1 MFLDENYLL
10 ENAAAKTIFASIKD
24 LPVVDAHNHADVK
37 SLMKNECYSDMW
49 QLFAA
54 TDHYVWETMRKCGV
68 SEEYIT
74 GSASNHDKFM
84 KLAEVFPLIAGN
96 PDYEWIHLDLQYLTK
111 LILSLIKIFVYLQIL
126 NDDLCIRRKKEKR
139 KIR

>member
-10 ENAAAKTIFASIKD
+10 ENNTAKTIFASIKD

-54 TDHYVWETMRKCGV
+54 TDHYVWETMRKCGIA
-68 SEEYIT
+68 EEYIT
-74 GSASNHDKFM
+74 GSAS
-84 KLAEVFPLIAGN
+84 EP
-96 PDYEWIHLDLQYLTK
+96 T
-111 LILSLIKIFVYLQIL
+111 
-126 NDDLCIRRKKEKR
+126 CKR
-139 KIR
+139 ACG

>member
-10 ENAAAKTIFASIKD
+10 ENATAKTIFAAIKD

-37 SLMKNECYSDMW
+37 SLMKNECYTDMW

-54 TDHYVWETMRKCGV
+54 TDHYVWETMRKCGID
-68 SEEYIT
+68 EEYIT

-84 KLAEVFPLIAGN
+84 KLAEAFPLIA
-96 PDYEWIHLDLQYLTK
+96 EI
-111 LILSLIKIFVYLQIL
+111 ILLMSAKWSSGLMGTSIPYIL
-126 NDDLCIRRKKEKR
+126 YVRL
-139 KIR
+139 